1 MVYNSLPM
9 RNLYRRIGKEVM
21 KWKGKERKEKR
32 RTIQFWRY
40 LVDSCLPFRKSFTFL
55 FGVGVHSSRSFLT
68 SI

>member
-40 LVDSCLPFRKSFTFL
+40 LVDSCLPFR
-55 FGVGVHSSRSFLT
+55 SSPSFLERE
-68 SI
+68 SFPLAPF